1 MRWRYATVV
10 AFHGQHDVHC
20 VPRFIVMCASL
31 NLTLHCVLRRSR
43 ECVDYD
49 GEWRLFIISL

>member
-1 MRWRYATVV
+1 
-10 AFHGQHDVHC
+10 
-20 VPRFIVMCASL
+20 MCASL